1 MSGSAVEESTGKR
14 KAGRPP
20 KQGSVEAMARRLKRA
35 EAGGDPEYLRKS
47 ESHQE
52 RGRKGAKAQ
61 GKAVATAP
69 EEPKIHGMT
78 LRAIRQRVL
87 TEHEQAV
94 ASGRMTLS
102 AAIPEAAIFL
112 RQLVAGKIEGA
123 TVENR
128 VQAAKIILTAG
139 KIIGESSS
147 KQRDGNDP
155 ADMSADE
162 LRAFIR
168 AGMEQ
173 LAAMERDPIDVT
185 PDSDRIM
192 NPVAL
197 PDGSGS

>member
-1 MSGSAVEESTGKR
+1 MSGSAVDR
-14 KAGRPP
+14 KPTGRPR
-20 KQGSVEAMARRLKRA
+20 KKGSADAAARRALLFENDADMSHLEKSA
-35 EAGGDPEYLRKS
+35 KHQAAARKS
-47 ESHQE
+47 HEA
-52 RGRKGAKAQ
+52 RGIKAPVPTYV
-61 GKAVATAP
+61 GKVHPTQA
-69 EEPKIHGMT
+69 
-78 LRAIRQRVL
+78 RAIAQRAL
-87 TEHEQAV
+87 TQHEQNI
-94 ASGRMTLS
+94 ASGRRTLS
-102 AAIPEAAIFL
+102 HAIPEASQFL
-112 RQLVAGKIEGA
+112 RKLVAGEIEGA